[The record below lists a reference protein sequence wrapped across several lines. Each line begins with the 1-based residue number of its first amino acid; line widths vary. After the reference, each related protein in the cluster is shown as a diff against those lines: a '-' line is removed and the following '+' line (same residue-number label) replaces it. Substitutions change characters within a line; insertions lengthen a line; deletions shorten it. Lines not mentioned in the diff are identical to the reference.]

1 MKTLLLL
8 FFLFSFLSQALSVER
23 MTYPK
28 ANSLHEA
35 VFFGDIERVKK
46 LIKKGTDVND
56 TSGERYLS
64 GSSVVSFSFTGPK
77 QIKNL
82 KRINERRARLKN
94 TLLTDWLKNINDN
107 NQSQK
112 ANKGTT
118 PLHWIRNDN
127 VEIAKLLIDNGADV
141 NAKTKEYFKTK
152 FGKFTDSSTISIPAQ
167 STPLD
172 LAILNE
178 HIKTA
183 KLLIDNGADL
193 NAKYNYG
200 YTPLH
205 TINNIDIIQLLID
218 KGTDVNAKNNTGNTP
233 LHYAKNLKIA
243 KLLIDNGADVN
254 AKNNTGNT
262 PLHYT
267 QTLEIAKLLID
278 NGADVNAKNKR
289 GNTPLYHEKDL
300 EIAKLLIDKG
310 ADVNLINNSG
320 KSLCDKPV
328 SIQKKI
334 YIKKKGGC
342 FPLIIIPKKIWHLPK
357 KIWHNI
363 KSLKCPPYMDSC

>member
-1 MKTLLLL
+1 MNKSLFFL
-8 FFLFSFLSQALSVER
+8 FFLFSFLSQALSLSIES

-56 TSGERYLS
+56 TSGERGIS
-64 GSSVVSFSFTGPK
+64 VSSVASFSFTGSK

-82 KRINERRARLKN
+82 TTINERRARLKN

-118 PLHWIRNDN
+118 ALHWIRNDN
-127 VEIAKLLIDNGADV
+127 VEIAKLLIENEADV

-152 FGKFTDSSTISIPAQ
+152 FGKTTSSHTISIPDQ

-183 KLLIDNGADL
+183 KLLIDNGADI
-193 NAKYNYG
+193 NAKDNYG
-200 YTPLH
+200 NTPLH
-205 TINNIDIIQLLID
+205 KTNNIEIAKTLIHN
-218 KGTDVNAKNNTGNTP
+218 GADVNARNTYGNTPLYKIEDIETIKLLVDNGADVNTKNKQGNTP
-233 LHYAKNLKIA
+233 LHYAGNRKTA
-243 KLLIDNGADVN
+243 KVLVDNGADVN
-254 AKNNTGNT
+254 A
-262 PLHYT
+262 
-267 QTLEIAKLLID
+267 
-278 NGADVNAKNKR
+278 
-289 GNTPLYHEKDL
+289 
-300 EIAKLLIDKG
+300 
-310 ADVNLINNSG
+310 INNKG
-320 KSLCDKPV
+320 QTVCDTV
-328 SIQKKI
+328 RHDESRMFF
-334 YIKKKGGC
+334 IKGQGGC
-342 FPLIIIPKKIWHLPK
+342 SFLVVLPK
-357 KIWHNI
+357 RLWQKI
-363 KSLKCPPYMDSC
+363 KTLFKRK